1 MESRLSAQQRER
13 TSLKG
18 TLESSRR
25 ATYMAIGVGQKI
37 GEYEVIRRLGAG
49 GLGIVYEVRHQ
60 ISQRAEA
67 MKVLHADQMSTPEMA
82 ERFRREV
89 QLLATLDHPNI
100 ASLHNAFYYENQL
113 IMIMEL
119 VQGETL
125 RERSMRTA
133 TSLPKALNYASQM
146 LSALAVAHDSGIVHR
161 DIKPSNVMITD
172 RDVVKLLD
180 FGIAICHGSTELTR
194 AGFLVGSLNYMSPE
208 QVAGG
213 KATAKSDIYSV
224 GVTLYELLTGKL
236 PISGATDYEIMTA
249 HMHQIPTAPIDLN
262 GMIPQHIS
270 DAVMR
275 ALAKD
280 PEHRFETSVA
290 FTAALKAASA
300 PRSSTAE
307 TAPLPSRHGALPV
320 TGTATVHTSATSGGL
335 HQPSASVPTLPLE
348 EVTKKLAV
356 YIGPVAKLVVKKI
369 AAECTSVDQLYALAA
384 KQISS
389 EPDRQKFLRSRH
401 A

>member
-1 MESRLSAQQRER
+1 
-13 TSLKG
+13 
-18 TLESSRR
+18 
-25 ATYMAIGVGQKI
+25 MAIGAGQTI
-37 GEYEVIRRLGAG
+37 GEYEVIRKLGAG
-49 GLGIVYEVRHQ
+49 GLGVVYEVRHQ

-89 QLLATLDHPNI
+89 QLLASLNHPNI
-100 ASLHNAFYYENQL
+100 ASLHNAFYHENQL

-119 VQGETL
+119 VHGETL
-125 RERSMRTA
+125 RDRSVRTA

-146 LSALAVAHDSGIVHR
+146 LSALAVAHQSGIVHR

-180 FGIAICHGSTELTR
+180 FGIAITGHSVELTNP
-194 AGFLVGSLNYMSPE
+194 GFLLGSLSYMSPE

-236 PISGATDYEIMTA
+236 PITGATDFEIMTA
-249 HMHQIPTAPIDLN
+249 HLQRVPTAPIEIN
-262 GMIPQHIS
+262 KMIPQHIS
-270 DAVMR
+270 NAILR

-280 PEHRFETSVA
+280 PGHRFETADA
-290 FTAALKAASA
+290 FAAALLDASA
-300 PRSSTAE
+300 THRTFTAE
-307 TAPLPSRHGALPV
+307 TDPMVSRRTARTV
-320 TGTATVHTSATSGGL
+320 TGPGMA
-335 HQPSASVPTLPLE
+335 QPADPAHAPSLPLE

-369 AAECTSVDQLYALAA
+369 AVECTTADQLYALAA

-401 A
+401 T

>member
-1 MESRLSAQQRER
+1 
-13 TSLKG
+13 
-18 TLESSRR
+18 
-25 ATYMAIGVGQKI
+25 MAIGAGQKI
-37 GEYEVIRRLGAG
+37 GEYEVIRKLGAG
-49 GLGIVYEVRHQ
+49 GLGVVYEVRHQ

-89 QLLATLDHPNI
+89 RLLASLNHANI

-119 VQGETL
+119 VHGETL
-125 RERSMRTA
+125 RDRSVRTA

-146 LSALAVAHDSGIVHR
+146 LSALAVAHQSGIVHR

-180 FGIAICHGSTELTR
+180 FGIAITGHSVELTNP
-194 AGFLVGSLNYMSPE
+194 GFLLGSLSYMSPE

-236 PISGATDYEIMTA
+236 PITGATDFEIMTA
-249 HMHQIPTAPIDLN
+249 HLQRVPTAPIDIN

-270 DAVMR
+270 NAIMR

-280 PEHRFETSVA
+280 PGHRFETA
-290 FTAALKAASA
+290 DEFATALQGGSAAH
-300 PRSSTAE
+300 RTFTAE
-307 TAPLPSRHGALPV
+307 TNPILSQRTAR
-320 TGTATVHTSATSGGL
+320 TATGPGMAQPPITSGGA
-335 HQPSASVPTLPLE
+335 QPSSNPAHWHSLPLE

-356 YIGPVAKLVVKKI
+356 YIGPVAKLVVNKI

-401 A
+401 T

>member
-1 MESRLSAQQRER
+1 
-13 TSLKG
+13 
-18 TLESSRR
+18 
-25 ATYMAIGVGQKI
+25 MAIGVGQKV
-37 GEYEVIRRLGAG
+37 GEYDVVRRLGAG
-49 GLGIVYEVRHQ
+49 GLGVVYEVRHQ

-119 VQGETL
+119 VHGETL

-133 TSLPKALNYASQM
+133 TPLPKALNYASQM

-172 RDVVKLLD
+172 RGVVKLLD
-180 FGIAICHGSTELTR
+180 FGIAICHGSVELTR
-194 AGFLVGSLNYMSPE
+194 AGFLVGSLSYMSPE

-213 KATAKSDIYSV
+213 KATAKSDVYSV

-249 HMHQIPTAPIDLN
+249 HLHRIPTAPIDLN

-280 PEHRFETSVA
+280 PGQRFETAEVFA
-290 FTAALKAASA
+290 AALQVPSV
-300 PRSSTAE
+300 PGQFTAE
-307 TAPLPSRHGALPV
+307 TAPLPARHAASPV
-320 TGTATVHTSATSGGL
+320 TPVGITRATVTSAGL
-335 HQPSASVPTLPLE
+335 QQPSANLPTLPLE

-356 YIGPVAKLVVKKI
+356 YIGPVARRVVKKI
-369 AAECTSVDQLYALAA
+369 ATECTSVDQLYALAA

-389 EPDRQKFLRSRH
+389 EPDRQMFLRSRH
-401 A
+401 T